1 MSVQATPGPGSGA
14 DAQGRRLESW
24 KEIAG
29 YLGRDVTTVRRWEK
43 REGMPVHRHVHD
55 KGGSV
60 YAFSSELDAWLQSRK
75 LRLEEEDEGDKAE
88 TPVDA
93 ESDHGP
99 KGIPRARLW
108 LLVTGM
114 AVLALLSVTYVLIRS
129 HAGNS
134 RQPKISSLAVL
145 PLKNLS
151 GDSTQEYLADGM
163 TEALIGRLSGI
174 RDLRVIS
181 RTSVMRFKDTQLSV
195 PEIARTLRVDAIVEG
210 SVIREGSRIRVHAQL
225 IRGATDEHIWSEEYP
240 REYRSLLEVQ
250 EEVGRRIAEQIQISL
265 TPEDRARLAS
275 THPVD
280 PEAHENYLKG
290 RYYFNLRTG
299 DALNKSIASF
309 QQAIAR
315 DSRYALAYSG
325 LADAYAMLGFRG
337 AFPSKD
343 ALSRAKTAALRAIEL
358 DETLT
363 EPHASLAFIAETHEW
378 DWATAEREYKRALEL
393 NPSDARTHNWY
404 AGYLMYVGRFDDGIS
419 EARCARDLDPL
430 SLPINNAL
438 AGRLLAGSRY
448 DEALKQVQKTLELD
462 AHFAPAHQTLG
473 WVYLHSGKQE
483 EAIREFQNALR
494 LSGTADADLQLD
506 LGIAYAMTGKR
517 DEARRILAKLENL
530 HEQGGVP
537 SGSVAI
543 LHGAL
548 GESNEAFAWLEKA
561 YEERDP
567 QLTYIKAGR
576 RFEPLRKDPRFAELV
591 HRLGLPD

>member
-1 MSVQATPGPGSGA
+1 MSVQMTSGPNIGA
-14 DAQGRRLESW
+14 DARGRRLESW
-24 KEIAG
+24 KEIAA

-88 TPVDA
+88 TLVDA
-93 ESDHGP
+93 ESDHRP
-99 KGIPRARLW
+99 KGIPRARLR
-108 LLVTGM
+108 LVLAGM
-114 AVLALLSVTYVLIRS
+114 AALALLSVTYALIRS

-134 RQPKISSLAVL
+134 RQAKISSLAVL

-174 RDLRVIS
+174 HDLRVIS

-225 IRGATDEHIWSEEYP
+225 IRGATEEHIWSEEYP
-240 REYRSLLEVQ
+240 RDYRSLLEVQ
-250 EEVGRRIAEQIQISL
+250 EEVARRIAEQIEISL

-290 RYYFNLRTG
+290 RYYFNQRTE

-378 DWATAEREYKRALEL
+378 EWATAEREYKRALEL

-419 EARCARDLDPL
+419 EAKCARDLDPL

-473 WVYLHSGKQE
+473 WVYLHSGNQE
-483 EAIREFQNALR
+483 EAIREFQSALQ
-494 LSGTADADLQLD
+494 LTGTADADLQLD
-506 LGIAYAMTGKR
+506 LGIAYAATGKR

-537 SGSVAI
+537 SGSVGI

-576 RFEPLRKDPRFAELV
+576 RFEPLRKDPRFSELV

>member
-337 AFPSKD
+337 GFPSKD
-343 ALSRAKTAALRAIEL
+343 ALSRAKTAALKAIEL

>member
-174 RDLRVIS
+174 HDLRVIS
-181 RTSVMRFKDTQLSV
+181 RTSVMHFKETQLSL

-210 SVIREGSRIRVHAQL
+210 SVIRGGSRIRVNAQL
-225 IRGATDEHIWSEEYP
+225 IRGETDEHFWSEAYD
-240 REYRSLLEVQ
+240 RNLGDVLTLES
-250 EEVGRRIAEQIQISL
+250 EVAQ
-265 TPEDRARLAS
+265 
-275 THPVD
+275 
-280 PEAHENYLKG
+280 
-290 RYYFNLRTG
+290 
-299 DALNKSIASF
+299 SIA
-309 QQAIAR
+309 R
-315 DSRYALAYSG
+315 RVEVTVTG
-325 LADAYAMLGFRG
+325 
-337 AFPSKD
+337 
-343 ALSRAKTAALRAIEL
+343 
-358 DETLT
+358 
-363 EPHASLAFIAETHEW
+363 
-378 DWATAEREYKRALEL
+378 
-393 NPSDARTHNWY
+393 
-404 AGYLMYVGRFDDGIS
+404 
-419 EARCARDLDPL
+419 
-430 SLPINNAL
+430 
-438 AGRLLAGSRY
+438 
-448 DEALKQVQKTLELD
+448 
-462 AHFAPAHQTLG
+462 
-473 WVYLHSGKQE
+473 E
-483 EAIREFQNALR
+483 E
-494 LSGTADADLQLD
+494 
-506 LGIAYAMTGKR
+506 
-517 DEARRILAKLENL
+517 
-530 HEQGGVP
+530 
-537 SGSVAI
+537 
-543 LHGAL
+543 
-548 GESNEAFAWLEKA
+548 
-561 YEERDP
+561 
-567 QLTYIKAGR
+567 
-576 RFEPLRKDPRFAELV
+576 
-591 HRLGLPD
+591 